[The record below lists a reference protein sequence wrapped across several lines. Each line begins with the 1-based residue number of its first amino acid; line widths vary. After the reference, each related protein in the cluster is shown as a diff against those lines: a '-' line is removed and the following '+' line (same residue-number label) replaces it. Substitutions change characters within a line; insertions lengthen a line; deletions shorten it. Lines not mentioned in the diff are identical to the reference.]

1 MNRIVL
7 ASSSK
12 RRIELLEQYDLEIE
26 VFSTNIDEIQRKFES
41 AAQVAMSLSFQKA
54 LYASKFFENGE
65 VILGAD
71 TLVSLGDKILGKPE
85 SEEDAFNMLSLLS
98 GKEHRVITGISI
110 IKSNSTKKIID
121 YESTRVKF
129 RTLDKRQILKYID
142 TSEPMDKAGGYGI
155 QGYGKILVEKI
166 YGSYTNVVGLPLIR
180 VDKLLSRFFDIKI
193 L

>member
-1 MNRIVL
+1 MNKIVL

-12 RRIELLEQYDLEIE
+12 RRIELLEQYNLEIE
-26 VFSTNIDEIQRKFES
+26 VFPANIDEIPSES
-41 AAQVAMSLSFQKA
+41 AAQVAMALSFQKA
-54 LYASKFFENGE
+54 LYTCQFFTNEE

-71 TLVSLGDKILGKPE
+71 TVVSLEDKIFGKPK
-85 SEEDAFNMLSLLS
+85 SEEDAFNMLKFLS
-98 GKEHRVITGISI
+98 GKEHRVITGVSI

-121 YESTRVKF
+121 YESTMVKF

-166 YGSYTNVVGLPLIR
+166 YGSYTNVVGLPLTL
-180 VDKLLSRFFDIKI
+180 VDRLLSSFFDIKI